1 MEKLLD
7 SRCRQSTNLF
17 SFYLTELGGL
27 NVLIKLVI
35 IAGFIKLFIN
45 GNIKNKFIIGAI
57 ILMILQ
63 IIIHSA
69 VILMSLPA
77 YCDSSN
83 YGWKPKNEFFKKYCH
98 KKYLL
103 YYSEKF
109 WIFDVIYPLL
119 VFCLVLYYIIQNNHQ
134 FI

>member
-27 NVLIKLVI
+27 NVLVKLVI

-45 GNIKNKFIIGAI
+45 GKIKNKIIIGAI

-63 IIIHSA
+63 IIIHSV

-77 YCDSSN
+77 FCDSSN
-83 YGWKPKNEFFKKYCH
+83 SDW
-98 KKYLL
+98 
-103 YYSEKF
+103 
-109 WIFDVIYPLL
+109 
-119 VFCLVLYYIIQNNHQ
+119 
-134 FI
+134 